1 MKRKMIS
8 CARAL
13 FFLAVFNC
21 KRDKPDPE
29 CRDASCCN
37 PYLFDYVEYIVDEPV
52 ALTGPPYDVL
62 YSFRFTRKFPSDTR
76 KEYYAMGARVCEK
89 SLQKL
94 AGFPLTYGIKKD
106 PDSFPYRVSG
116 KLMDWNREKYL
127 DMPILALY
135 IDKIEKIN

>member
-8 CARAL
+8 CASAL

-37 PYLFDYVEYIVDEPV
+37 PYSFDYVEYIVDEPV
-52 ALTGPPYDVL
+52 ALTGPPYYAF
-62 YSFRFTRKFPSDTR
+62 YSFRFIRKFPTKR
-76 KEYYAMGARVCEK
+76 REHYWAYTARVCEK
-89 SLQKL
+89 SLNKL
-94 AGFPLTYGIKKD
+94 AGFPLTYGKVNESN
-106 PDSFPYRVSG
+106 SFPYKISG
-116 KLMDWNREKYL
+116 KLMDAKGEKL
-127 DMPILALY
+127 VDRPILSLY